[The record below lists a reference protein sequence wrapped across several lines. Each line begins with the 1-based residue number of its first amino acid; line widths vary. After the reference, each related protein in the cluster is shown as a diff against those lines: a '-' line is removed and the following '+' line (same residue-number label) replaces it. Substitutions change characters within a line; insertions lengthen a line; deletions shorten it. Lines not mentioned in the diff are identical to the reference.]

1 MRIIQDTRS
10 VSRRCSHNI
19 NTTANISSSI
29 IMTVRIS
36 VGDGLM
42 VFCCNDYVIISIFSF
57 TGKNNNRA
65 GVIELFCYHLRPQ
78 VTGLYN

>member
-10 VSRRCSHNI
+10 GSRRSSHNI

-36 VGDGLM
+36 VNDGLM

-57 TGKNNNRA
+57 TGKNNRA
-65 GVIELFCYHLRPQ
+65 GVIELFCYHL
-78 VTGLYN
+78 